1 LKDCPFRWYAL
12 HSEDMSATSEIA
24 VFGGGCFW
32 CTEAVFESLRGVKA
46 VAPGYAGGLVE
57 HPTYEHVCSGE
68 TGHAEVIR
76 VEFDPSVISYE
87 DLLTVFF
94 AAHDPTTLNRQGN
107 DVGTQY
113 RSIILY
119 ADDAQKSQAETL
131 IKKLNEDGDKVV
143 TELKALSENPF
154 FEAEAY
160 HHHYFQSHP
169 DKAYCQFVINPKL
182 EKVKA
187 RFSQLM
193 N

>member
-1 LKDCPFRWYAL
+1 MP
-12 HSEDMSATSEIA
+12 SQSQIA

-32 CTEAVFESLRGVKA
+32 CTEAVFESLRGVKS
-46 VAPGYAGGLVE
+46 VMPGYAGGFTIK
-57 HPTYEHVCSGE
+57 PTYEDVCSGE
-68 TGHAEVIR
+68 TGHAEVIK
-76 VEFDPSVISYE
+76 VEFDPEVISYE

-119 ADDAQKSQAETL
+119 SNDEQKHEAEAF
-131 IKKLNEDGDKVV
+131 IQKLNDGDEKKVV
-143 TELKALSENPF
+143 TELVPLERYF
-154 FEAEAY
+154 DAEAY

-169 DKAYCQFVINPKL
+169 DQAYCQLIINPKL
-182 EKVKA
+182 KKVKE

-193 N
+193 NPSNG